1 MKPAAFDFHAPES
14 GEEVLSLLAT
24 YGDDAR
30 LLAGGQSLVPLMNMR
45 ILRPRVIISLNR
57 CRELAY
63 LRDEDGAIACGA
75 MIRQAE
81 AEEADLIRS
90 QVPLL
95 AAALPHVG
103 VRASR
108 NRGTV
113 CGSLA
118 HADPLA
124 ELPSVAAA
132 LEATFVITGA
142 GGRREVTAEEFFIS
156 ELATCIDTG
165 EMLTEVRFPKSA
177 VDGRSVFLEVGNR
190 AHGFAVVGI
199 AAYFEITADDRCDKA
214 RLAAMGMGATTVRL
228 TETERALEHQT
239 LTDEVV
245 RAAAEMA
252 SAAVDPFDDLHASA
266 DYRRHLA
273 GVLVRRALDGAIE
286 HAAEAG
292 GR

>member
-14 GEEVLSLLAT
+14 KEEVLSLLAT

-45 ILRPRVIISLNR
+45 ILRPGVIISLNC

-63 LRDEDGAIACGA
+63 LREEDDVVVCGA

-81 AEEADLIRS
+81 AEETDLIRE

-95 AAALPHVG
+95 AAALPYVG

-132 LEATFVITGA
+132 LEATFVINGPN
-142 GGRREVTAEEFFIS
+142 GQREVKADEFFVS
-156 ELATCIDTG
+156 ALATCIDTG
-165 EMLTEVRFPKSA
+165 EMLSEVRFPKTA
-177 VDGRSVFLEVGNR
+177 PDGRDVFLEVGNR

-199 AAYFEITADDRCDKA
+199 AAYFKIASDNRCNKA

-228 TETERALEHQT
+228 TETEQALEGQV
-239 LTDEVV
+239 LSEEVV
-245 RAAAEMA
+245 LAAAESA
-252 SAAVDPFDDLHASA
+252 SDAVEPADDIHASA
-266 DYRRHLA
+266 DYRRRLA
-273 GVLVRRALDGAIE
+273 GVLVKRVLDRLSAP
-286 HAAEAG
+286 AAQMVG
-292 GR
+292 

>member
-14 GEEVLSLLAT
+14 KEEVLSLLAT

-45 ILRPRVIISLNR
+45 ILRPGVIISLNR

-63 LRDEDGAIACGA
+63 LREEDDVVVCGA

-81 AEEADLIRS
+81 AEETDLVCE

-95 AAALPHVG
+95 AAALPYVG

-132 LEATFVITGA
+132 LEAIFVITGPN
-142 GGRREVTAEEFFIS
+142 GRREVTADEFFVS

-165 EMLTEVRFPKSA
+165 EMLTEVRFPKTPS
-177 VDGRSVFLEVGNR
+177 DGRDVFLEVGNR

-199 AAYFEITADDRCDKA
+199 AAYFEIASDNRCAKA

-228 TETERALEHQT
+228 TETERALEGQ
-239 LTDEVV
+239 LLSEDVV
-245 RAAAEMA
+245 V
-252 SAAVDPFDDLHASA
+252 AAVESAGDAVEPADDIHASA

-273 GVLVRRALDGAIE
+273 GVLVKRVLDRLSAPATQVVG
-286 HAAEAG
+286 
-292 GR
+292 

>member
-1 MKPAAFDFHAPES
+1 MAVKPAAFDFHAPES

-45 ILRPRVIISLNR
+45 ILRPGVLISLNR
-57 CRELAY
+57 CRDLAY
-63 LRDEDGAIACGA
+63 LRDEDGEVVCGA

-81 AEEADLIRS
+81 AEETDLIQS

-95 AAALPHVG
+95 AAALPYVG

-132 LEATFVITGA
+132 LEATFVITGTN
-142 GGRREVTAEEFFIS
+142 GRREVTAETFFVS

-165 EMLTEVRFPKSA
+165 EMLTEVRFPKT
-177 VDGRSVFLEVGNR
+177 VPNGRGVFLEVGNR

-199 AAYFEITADDRCDKA
+199 AAYFEIAPDNRCKKRGSPPWEWARPQSDSQNPNEPSTIRSSPRRWSVPRRKRRPTRLNPSATFMPVPVTDD
-214 RLAAMGMGATTVRL
+214 
-228 TETERALEHQT
+228 T
-239 LTDEVV
+239 LP
-245 RAAAEMA
+245 A
-252 SAAVDPFDDLHASA
+252 SW
-266 DYRRHLA
+266 
-273 GVLVRRALDGAIE
+273 
-286 HAAEAG
+286 
-292 GR
+292 

>member
-45 ILRPRVIISLNR
+45 ILRPGVLISLNR
-57 CRELAY
+57 CRDLAY
-63 LRDEDGAIACGA
+63 LRDEDGEVVCGA

-81 AEEADLIRS
+81 AEETDLIQS

-95 AAALPHVG
+95 AAALPYVG

-132 LEATFVITGA
+132 LEATFVITGTN
-142 GGRREVTAEEFFIS
+142 GRREVTAETFFVS

-165 EMLTEVRFPKSA
+165 EMLTEVRFPKT
-177 VDGRSVFLEVGNR
+177 VPNGRGVFLEVGNR

-199 AAYFEITADDRCDKA
+199 AAYFEIAPDNRCKKA

-228 TETERALEHQT
+228 TESERT
-239 LTDEVV
+239 LDNQVLSGEVV
-245 RAAAEMA
+245 RAAAETA
-252 SAAVDPFDDLHASA
+252 SDAVEPVGDIHASA
-266 DYRRHLA
+266 GYRRHLA
-273 GVLVRRALDGAIE
+273 GVLVKRALDGALG
-286 HAAEAG
+286 HTAQAG
-292 GR
+292 EQ

>member
-14 GEEVLSLLAT
+14 EEEVLSLLAT
-24 YGDDAR
+24 YGDDVR

-45 ILRPRVIISLNR
+45 ILQPSVIISLNR
-57 CRELAY
+57 CRQLAY
-63 LRDEDGAIACGA
+63 VRDKNDVVACGA
-75 MIRQAE
+75 MLRQTE
-81 AEEADLIRS
+81 AEETDLIRD

-95 AAALPHVG
+95 AAALPYVG

-142 GGRREVTAEEFFIS
+142 NQRRVVTAAEFFVS

-165 EMLTEVRFPKSA
+165 EMLTEVRFPKTA
-177 VDGRSVFLEVGNR
+177 PDGRGVFLEVGNR

-199 AAYFEITADDRCDKA
+199 AAYFQIAPDKRCNKA

-228 TETERALEHQT
+228 GKTEQT
-239 LTDEVV
+239 LENQILSDEVV
-245 RAAAEMA
+245 QAAVA
-252 SAAVDPFDDLHASA
+252 SAGNAVEPVGDIHASA

-273 GVLVRRALDGAIE
+273 GVLVKRALDGLLAPTE
-286 HAAEAG
+286 V
-292 GR
+292 RRQ

>member
-1 MKPAAFDFHAPES
+1 MKPAAFDFYAPES
-14 GEEVLSLLAT
+14 KEEVLSLLAT

-45 ILRPRVIISLNR
+45 ILRPGVIISLNR
-57 CRELAY
+57 CRQLAY
-63 LRDEDGAIACGA
+63 LREEDDVVVCGA

-81 AEEADLIRS
+81 AEETVLLRD

-95 AAALPHVG
+95 AAALPYVG

-132 LEATFVITGA
+132 LEATFVINGPN
-142 GGRREVTAEEFFIS
+142 GRREVAADEFFVS

-165 EMLTEVRFPKSA
+165 EMLSEVRFPKTA
-177 VDGRSVFLEVGNR
+177 PDGREVFLEVGNR

-199 AAYFEITADDRCDKA
+199 AAYFEIATDNRCDKA

-228 TETERALEHQT
+228 TETEQALEGQV
-239 LTDEVV
+239 LSEEVV
-245 RAAAEMA
+245 LAATE
-252 SAAVDPFDDLHASA
+252 SAGDAVDPADDIHASA

-273 GVLVRRALDGAIE
+273 GVLVKRVLDRLCAP
-286 HAAEAG
+286 AAQVVG
-292 GR
+292 